1 MSSTTYTITEAR
13 ARISELLRRA
23 KAGEEIVIT
32 KGQEPQARILPL
44 ATSGRREAAPL
55 RHLHLPDDLFDH
67 DDAEQASR
75 RTPRR
80 NPSETISTIRTS
92 G

>member
-13 ARISELLRRA
+13 ARLSELLRRA

-32 KGQEPQARILPL
+32 KGHEPQARILPPHHFQP
-44 ATSGRREAAPL
+44 TGTCAAPA
-55 RHLHLPDDLFDH
+55 P
-67 DDAEQASR
+67 
-75 RTPRR
+75 P
-80 NPSETISTIRTS
+80 PS